1 MKKLLYTLMM
11 IVVVATLFA
20 NAAQAQTSS
29 QQRVTAKI
37 PFAFTVGKT
46 NLPAGKYTFT
56 VVNPASDRK
65 VLQIR
70 SVDGRASAM
79 ILTNTVKG
87 IVTEN
92 AKLVFE
98 RYDERYCFT
107 HAQMAGEATSFE
119 ALWSRS
125 ERKQMI
131 AKAAKKS
138 VIVIRAG

>member
-1 MKKLLYTLMM
+1 MRKLFYTLMM
-11 IVVVATLFA
+11 IVAVTLFT
-20 NAAQAQTSS
+20 NAAHAQTSS
-29 QQRVTAKI
+29 QQRVIAQI
-37 PFAFTVGKT
+37 PFAFTAGKT
-46 NLPAGKYTFT
+46 SLPAGKYIFT

-98 RYDERYCFT
+98 RYDERYVFT

-119 ALWSRS
+119 ALWSSS